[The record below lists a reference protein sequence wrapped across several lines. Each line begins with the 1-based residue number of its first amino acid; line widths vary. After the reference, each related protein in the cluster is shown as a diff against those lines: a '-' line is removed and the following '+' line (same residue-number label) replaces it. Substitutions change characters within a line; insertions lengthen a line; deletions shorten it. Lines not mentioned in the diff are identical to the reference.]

1 MKIAVLGTGMVGKTL
16 AGKLGEIGHDVRLG
30 TRDPGETLGRP
41 VPQEPDAITY
51 QAWLQRTDRVEL
63 LTLAEAVAGAQLIF
77 SSLKGSEVVS
87 ALSTLR
93 DAIGSTP
100 LVDTTNP
107 LSFPDGGA
115 PVLTVSN
122 TDSLG
127 EQIQRALPAAPVVK
141 ALNTLS
147 YELMVAPGLVG
158 NGNHVLPICGNSAA
172 AKTAVTQVLQQVGWP
187 ESAILDLGDIS
198 NARGMEA
205 WMLYWFRIMAKLG
218 TARFG
223 MQIVT

>member
-1 MKIAVLGTGMVGKTL
+1 MVGKTL
-16 AGKLGEIGHDVRLG
+16 AAKLGEIGHDVRLG
-30 TRDPGETLGRP
+30 TRDPGKTLGRP
-41 VPQEPDAITY
+41 VPQEPESITY
-51 QAWLQRTDRVEL
+51 HAWLQRNQGVQL
-63 LTLAEAVAGAQLIF
+63 LTLADAVSGAELIF
-77 SSLKGSEVVS
+77 SSLKGSQVVD
-87 ALSTLR
+87 ALTALR
-93 DAIGSTP
+93 EAIGTTP

-127 EQIQRALPAAPVVK
+127 EQIQRALPATPVVK

-147 YELMVAPGLVG
+147 YELMVAPQLVG
-158 NGNHVLPICGNSAA
+158 KGNHTLPICGNSPE
-172 AKTAVTQVLQQVGWP
+172 AKTALTQVLQQMGWP
-187 ESAILDLGDIS
+187 ESAFLDLGDIT

-223 MQIVT
+223 MQIVR